1 MDPVLFRKDL
11 DRKPA
16 VLNQLADHLTAS
28 NPWSASTIAATDR
41 IVFLG
46 MGSSHYANSIAA
58 VRLQAL
64 GINAVATLASSDLLP
79 KVDSSS
85 VVIVVSA
92 SGGSVETVQAAK
104 YYSGTCRTIALT
116 NVESSPIA
124 DLCDINI
131 PMQANPE
138 LGGVACRSFQNTI
151 ALLLS
156 LQQHL
161 APQSMSTPVS
171 ELVRMSAQ
179 ACAEILH
186 TSEKWL
192 PAVSDLLLGP
202 TGTAFVAPARRFC
215 NAQQSALMLR
225 EGPRLMAV
233 GCETGDWSHVDVY
246 LTKTTDYR
254 MLLFPGSTWEPALI
268 AWCESR
274 GSTIV
279 SAGGDLP
286 NAKFTI
292 HYPHDTIEDVQL
304 LTEVLIAEL
313 VAARAWS
320 SQATS

>member
-1 MDPVLFRKDL
+1 VDPVLFRADL
-11 DRKPA
+11 DRKPE
-16 VLNQLADHLTAS
+16 VLNQLADHLNTS
-28 NPWSASTIAATDR
+28 NPWSATTITATDR

-46 MGSSHYANSIAA
+46 MGSSHYANAIAA
-58 VRLQAL
+58 ARLQAL

-79 KVDSSS
+79 KVDSAS

-92 SGGSVETVQAAK
+92 SGGSVETVHAAQH
-104 YYSGTCRTIALT
+104 YSGTCRTIALT

-131 PMQANPE
+131 PMHAEPE
-138 LGGVACRSFQNTI
+138 FGGVACRSYQNTI

-156 LQQHL
+156 LQQYL
-161 APQSMSTPVS
+161 APQSMSSSVS

-179 ACAEILH
+179 ACAEILK
-186 TSEKWL
+186 TSEQWL

-202 TGTAFVAPARRFC
+202 TGTAFVAPASRFC

-225 EGPRLMAV
+225 EGPRLNAV

-254 MLLFPGSTWEPALI
+254 MLLFPHSPWEPALI
-268 AWCESR
+268 EWCESR

-292 HYPHDTIEDVQL
+292 RYPHDTNSPLHVRIR
-304 LTEVLIAEL
+304 AL
-313 VAARAWS
+313 VF
-320 SQATS
+320 

>member
-1 MDPVLFRKDL
+1 MDPILFRTDL

-16 VLNQLADHLTAS
+16 VLNRLADHLTAS
-28 NPWSASTIAATDR
+28 NPWSVATIAATDR
-41 IVFLG
+41 IVFIG
-46 MGSSHYANSIAA
+46 MGSSHYANAIAA
-58 VRLQAL
+58 ARLQTL

-79 KVDSSS
+79 KVDSTS

-92 SGGSVETVQAAK
+92 SGGSVESVQAAK
-104 YYSGTCRTIALT
+104 HYSGTCHTIALT
-116 NVESSPIA
+116 NVESSPIT
-124 DLCDINI
+124 DLCDVHIS
-131 PMQANPE
+131 MQAEPE

-151 ALLLS
+151 AVLLC
-156 LQQHL
+156 LQQHI

-179 ACAEILH
+179 TCAELLE
-186 TSEKWL
+186 TSEQWL

-202 TGTAFVAPARRFC
+202 TGSAFVAPASRFC

-254 MLLFPGSTWEPALI
+254 MLLFPRSPWEPALI
-268 AWCESR
+268 EWCESR

-286 NAKFTI
+286 AAKFTI
-292 HYPHDTIEDVQL
+292 RYLHDTVEDVQL

-313 VAARAWS
+313 VAARAWL
-320 SQATS
+320 SQLD

>member
-1 MDPVLFRKDL
+1 VDPVLFRADL
-11 DRKPA
+11 DRKPE
-16 VLNQLADHLTAS
+16 VLNKLADHLTAS
-28 NPWSASTIAATDR
+28 NPWSATAIKATDR
-41 IVFLG
+41 IVFIG
-46 MGSSHYANSIAA
+46 MGSSHYANAIAA
-58 VRLQAL
+58 ARLQAQ

-92 SGGSVETVQAAK
+92 SGGSVETVHAAQH
-104 YYSGTCRTIALT
+104 YSGTCRTISLT

-131 PMQANPE
+131 PMQAEPE
-138 LGGVACRSFQNTI
+138 LGGVACRSYQNTI

-161 APQSMSTPVS
+161 APQSMTTSDS

-179 ACAEILH
+179 ACFELLQ
-186 TSEKWL
+186 TSERWL
-192 PAVSDLLLGP
+192 PAVSELLVGP
-202 TGTAFVAPARRFC
+202 TGTAFVAPASRFC

-225 EGPRLMAV
+225 EGPRLNAV

-254 MLLFPGSTWEPALI
+254 MLLFPHSQWEPALI
-268 AWCESR
+268 EWCESR

-279 SAGGDLP
+279 SAGGELP

-292 HYPHDTIEDVQL
+292 RYLHDTIEDVQL

-313 VAARAWS
+313 VAARAWL
-320 SQATS
+320 SQVTN

>member
-1 MDPVLFRKDL
+1 MDPVLFRADL
-11 DRKPA
+11 DRKPE
-16 VLNQLADHLTAS
+16 VLNKLADHLDTS
-28 NPWSASTIAATDR
+28 KPWSATAITATDR
-41 IVFLG
+41 IVFIG
-46 MGSSHYANSIAA
+46 MGSSHYANAIAA
-58 VRLQAL
+58 ARLQAL

-79 KVDSSS
+79 KVDSNS

-92 SGGSVETVQAAK
+92 SGTSVETVHAAQH
-104 YYSGTCRTIALT
+104 YSGACRTISLT

-131 PMQANPE
+131 PINAEPE
-138 LGGVACRSFQNTI
+138 LGGVACRSYQNTI

-161 APQSMSTPVS
+161 APQSMTSSVP

-179 ACAEILH
+179 ACAEILK
-186 TSEKWL
+186 TSEQWL
-192 PAVSDLLLGP
+192 PAVSELLLGP
-202 TGTAFVAPARRFC
+202 TGTAFVAPASRFC

-225 EGPRLMAV
+225 EGPRLNAV

-254 MLLFPGSTWEPALI
+254 MLLFPHSQWEPALI
-268 AWCESR
+268 EWCESR

-279 SAGGDLP
+279 SAGGELP

-292 HYPHDTIEDVQL
+292 RYPHDTIEDVQL

-313 VAARAWS
+313 VAVRAWS
-320 SQATS
+320 SQSN

>member
-1 MDPVLFRKDL
+1 MDPVLFRADL
-11 DRKPA
+11 DRKPE
-16 VLNQLADHLTAS
+16 VLNQLADRLTAS
-28 NPWSASTIAATDR
+28 NPWSTTTITATDR
-41 IVFLG
+41 IVFIG
-46 MGSSHYANSIAA
+46 MGSSHYANAIAA
-58 VRLQAL
+58 ARLQAL

-79 KVDSSS
+79 KVDSAS

-92 SGGSVETVQAAK
+92 SGTSVETVHAAQH
-104 YYSGTCRTIALT
+104 YSGTCHTIALT

-131 PMQANPE
+131 PMQAEPE
-138 LGGVACRSFQNTI
+138 LGGVACRSYQNTI

-161 APQSMSTPVS
+161 APQSMNTSTS

-179 ACAEILH
+179 ACAEILK
-186 TSEKWL
+186 TSEQWL
-192 PAVSDLLLGP
+192 PAVSELLLGP
-202 TGTAFVAPARRFC
+202 TGTAFVAPASRFC

-225 EGPRLMAV
+225 EGPRLNAV

-254 MLLFPGSTWEPALI
+254 MLLFPHSPWEPALI
-268 AWCESR
+268 EWCESR

-286 NAKFTI
+286 NAKFTLR
-292 HYPHDTIEDVQL
+292 YPHDTIEDVQL

-320 SQATS
+320 SQSD

>member
-1 MDPVLFRKDL
+1 MDPVLFRADL
-11 DRKPA
+11 DAKPK
-16 VLNQLADHLTAS
+16 VLNKLADHLNTT
-28 NPWSASTIAATDR
+28 NPWSATTIAATDR
-41 IVFLG
+41 IVLIG
-46 MGSSHYANSIAA
+46 MGSSHYANAIAA
-58 VRLQAL
+58 ARLQAL
-64 GINAVATLASSDLLP
+64 GINAFATLASSDLLP
-79 KVDSSS
+79 KVDSNS

-92 SGGSVETVQAAK
+92 SGGSAETIHAAQH
-104 YYSGTCRTIALT
+104 YSGTCRTIALT
-116 NVESSPIA
+116 NVKSSLIA

-131 PMQANPE
+131 PMHAEPE
-138 LGGVACRSFQNTI
+138 LGGVACRSYQNTI

-161 APQSMSTPVS
+161 APQSMTTSVP

-179 ACAEILH
+179 ACAELLQ
-186 TSEKWL
+186 TSEQWL

-202 TGTAFVAPARRFC
+202 TGTAFVAPASRFC

-225 EGPRLMAV
+225 EGPRLNAV

-254 MLLFPGSTWEPALI
+254 MLLFPHSPWEPALI
-268 AWCESR
+268 EWCESR

-279 SAGGDLP
+279 SAGSDLP

-292 HYPHDTIEDVQL
+292 RYPHDSIEDVQL

-320 SQATS
+320 SQSD